1 LTSGAIRFCTIVDNT
16 STNVAGV
23 RVSGGTV
30 ENCIIAGNQSA
41 SGGNL
46 AVFGPDSQSNNFV
59 NCISDVCT
67 INATCRQA
75 TVGELFDKFAQGD
88 YRHRRTSPAV
98 DIRPGGC
105 NSQVDHPRD
114 YDLGCY
120 EAVYVSP
127 GVMFMVR

>member
-1 LTSGAIRFCTIVDNT
+1 M
-16 STNVAGV
+16 
-23 RVSGGTV
+23 
-30 ENCIIAGNQSA
+30 
-41 SGGNL
+41 
-46 AVFGPDSQSNNFV
+46 

-98 DIRPGGC
+98 DILDPADVTGMP
-105 NSQVDHPRD
+105 QVDLAGHPRLD
-114 YDLGCY
+114 HRRYDLGCY